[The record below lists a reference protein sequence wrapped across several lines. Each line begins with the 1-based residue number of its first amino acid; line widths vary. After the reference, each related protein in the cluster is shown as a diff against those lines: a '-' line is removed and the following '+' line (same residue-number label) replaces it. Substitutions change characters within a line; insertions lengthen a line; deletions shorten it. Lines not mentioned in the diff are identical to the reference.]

1 VQKQRQE
8 KIMATKRNFML
19 KVIDA
24 KLGDVRKT
32 LKEAGI
38 NLVSIVEVHKEEL
51 PGEDSKEAEP
61 AGEDK

>member
-1 VQKQRQE
+1 
-8 KIMATKRNFML
+8 MATKRNFML